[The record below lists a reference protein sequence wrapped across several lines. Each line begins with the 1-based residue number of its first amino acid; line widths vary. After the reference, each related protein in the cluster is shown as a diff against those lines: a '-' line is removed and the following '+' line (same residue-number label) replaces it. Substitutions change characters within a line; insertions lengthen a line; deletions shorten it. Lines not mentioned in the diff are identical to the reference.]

1 MIRKVLTDPW
11 LHAAV
16 LAMTLD
22 LALMSEEFRRDV
34 AEITAMTAVV
44 CDHVPTVSSVA
55 KIINANKAATATEV
69 AFAMCARLGQ

>member
-22 LALMSEEFRRDV
+22 LALMTEEFTKTV
-34 AEITAMTAVV
+34 AEITAMTSAA
-44 CDHVPTVSSVA
+44 CDHAPTVSAVA
-55 KIINANKAATATEV
+55 KIINANKAATATEI
-69 AFAMCARLGQ
+69 AFAICSRVAQ